1 MNNIPLMQIP
11 NRIQDLLDSL
21 RSILFRKLSI
31 LANAIKQFSS
41 GREFGHNVIFILSNH
56 QPPLYKPDLRDVGIP
71 STQTNRES
79 ARYEDDSIAAE
90 APSHRRPSAHCR
102 GRFSSE

>member
-56 QPPLYKPDLRDVGIP
+56 
-71 STQTNRES
+71 
-79 ARYEDDSIAAE
+79 
-90 APSHRRPSAHCR
+90 
-102 GRFSSE
+102 